1 MTTGGRVKTLRKELK
16 LTLEKFGGKLGVTK
30 TALSLIEN
38 GKNNLT
44 EQMLLAICRE
54 FNVNEEWLRTGGGE
68 MFKKE
73 ATTLVEQFAREYSL
87 DEFQTKMIEKF
98 VNLDE
103 HQRSIISNYVKSLIE
118 DSTQTEPSS
127 EYDGLSLDELEHRR
141 AEAEKQRAE
150 AERQQDEIAA
160 AIKKKKGEIP
170 YTEERVSAQTA

>member
-1 MTTGGRVKTLRKELK
+1 MINERIKEIRNKIKLNQRDFAAKIKVGQPTLAMFETGQRTPKDIHIK
-16 LTLEKFGGKLGVTK
+16 
-30 TALSLIEN
+30 
-38 GKNNLT
+38 
-44 EQMLLAICRE
+44 AICTE
-54 FNVNEEWLRTGGGE
+54 FNVNEEWLRTGEGE
-68 MFKKE
+68 MFKRE

-98 VNLDE
+98 VSLDE

-118 DSTQTEPSS
+118 DSTQIEPVS
-127 EYDGLSLDELEHRR
+127 EYDGLSLDELEHR
-141 AEAEKQRAE
+141 RAE